1 MAKGVTSKSRNK
13 DEENKRR
20 EEQQKPHSEQKQ
32 TTQKQKPG
40 QSKPQNETP
49 ATSRPATQEVAP
61 KPTSTQIPTLE
72 PKYAS
77 AEQIEEARDFGRK
90 SLEMARAGQLD
101 MSEKIPFTQGVRGYA
116 EQYRIPELEDY
127 QANYD
132 TSSDVYRAPAGDD
145 SSRRPANAPYADKT
159 WLKSRRGNAEEGA
172 VPILGSRRGYAEAP
186 VEENYDPSRLSA
198 SDQRRLRAIDKDIE
212 RLSGRYNNPE
222 IQRRLEGL
230 QAERDRITGQ
240 HLMSDDTDMSELIDT
255 WLDNDYEMS
264 DTEIEQAKQIIRD
277 YENNEYKNSNI
288 YDLTDEESAKLSQIN
303 ALRDKVSKPEAAVY
317 GTMNATPGVSAL
329 MAAGD
334 NDFYGWSLDQLRD
347 EVARQRDIPMSA
359 ETRDYVNQLQQRIAS
374 YQDLMQNPDTIYSTG
389 DVGVDDISGANTP
402 FKNSAEVQRAI
413 NETETQMYKLMLES
427 MRGDQSDYDKYSFR
441 KANAQKQN
449 PVQYN
454 TADLLTRGL
463 ESAAIQGAMGSN
475 GLLADIATDML
486 TDTGAE
492 YIANKAG
499 GMSNVDASNRAFGSA
514 IGNIGLDVG
523 INAAPGII
531 NGIVERRLQR
541 LRDQI
546 PTIEDDVIEAALRQT
561 DEVPTVEAPT
571 QAAKQAEPEAPAME
585 APTQPAEQAAET
597 AVRQA
602 PTRQPSTNPEAVE
615 NDVTGAT
622 TTTDLSEHFNAENNR
637 VNDFMNKTRSGS
649 IEMENGQIIERY
661 SLKDMKSQIR
671 EFKQNGSVPADTTI
685 AVRYNDGS
693 IKVYG
698 EGDDL
703 SDLKLNNVSGVIYDN
718 GSTSAFAGR
727 GVKVNNYNELYN
739 DWGEDDWRL
748 DFTDANDVP
757 ASNVPLT
764 GEVET
769 PTVAEQAADDSVNI
783 HDHGTGERKVESHRA
798 NTMNKSP
805 YTTEQNS
812 PTENYEYNVWGR
824 EAQTEMGHQR
834 WDDNPNAIGE
844 LANKEYWD
852 AADAR
857 FAHDR
862 WTELM
867 EKGDPESIRQA
878 GRLSRKQSYEMRE
891 GGRLIQTNVDA
902 EADTVAGQFNQA
914 RQLINKAVD
923 THRGAGTS
931 EALDNFITQLENR
944 LQKEGLLDYNLQFFG
959 EGKERR
965 IQIIQEML
973 DEGMGAYAPT
983 NKNIGSRDFSG
994 VNKILSQLES
1004 GKIKDME
1011 SLTKAIYRQ
1020 NGGANISAEN
1030 QKKIFDYLTE
1040 ASKLQEGTREQE
1052 VLLAK
1057 AARLA
1062 MQDVPVSF
1070 GKKIR
1075 SILYTNMLGNF
1086 KTAVSRNALGNA
1098 AYNLLEQTRHPLAAG
1113 IDALTSVATGKR
1125 STLGWNLDK
1134 FKAYGRGFAKGA
1146 SDQAKD
1152 IAQRVNTGRNG
1163 SMGWVNALKEN
1174 STIWR
1179 ENTDNKVRNAIGKL
1193 ANNANFY
1200 VSNAMEMGDRPFFE
1214 ANFEQRRVEL
1224 QQLLERFGKQ
1234 GVAGFDKIPDEAID
1248 DTINMMAAIHAADAV
1263 FQKQGRMSMGL
1274 SKMREGLADMSRG
1287 AIGIDLLSSSATPFT
1302 MTPGNMLEKAIEYS
1316 PIGVVKNAAETISEL
1331 SRGQFNQRRFVD
1343 EASRNIMSIPMLGGA
1358 YAVAKRGGINGG
1370 YSEDPD
1376 EKSAQ
1381 MSDDFI
1387 EYGLNVPDAVPLLGG
1402 KTLNTADIPVLASIL
1417 QTAGAI
1423 NEKGLN
1429 ADSLKQAAEAILL
1442 GSTMQGFRRLFGSDT
1457 AYNSSLSDSFIN
1469 TVASAGNQLIPS
1481 LVRQTAQTTDE
1492 YKRDLG
1498 EYGTGQYYLNQ
1509 IKNSTPGWRET
1520 LPIKYDTEG
1529 NPVLQNQ
1536 GRGIGS
1542 KILENYV
1549 LPMQVSEYEPSELNT
1564 EASRLKQDT
1573 EGHSTAGFVPY
1584 AKRSDLRD
1592 WDASLETPIEYTEE
1606 QFYNYK
1612 RDLGTLNSN
1621 TATQVIHS
1629 DLYRSL
1635 DDEDKVN
1642 VLSDVY
1648 SAMKQVAKYN
1658 ATEIGT
1664 DNKLAN
1670 AYMDDGIDGFMER
1683 LEAKYN
1689 QYGLDPDA
1697 YIEMKTNGEDMTPFE
1712 GYKEAQEA
1720 VGIGDSATARKFWLD
1735 GQATGQ
1741 GPESLQDYK
1750 DYSDALKEY
1759 DMSASDK
1766 AWAAFEANGA
1776 DGIAALK
1783 EQRDTAFDTGFVSSD
1798 GKVNTQAYE
1807 KAVSVLGDNPD
1818 VLDGYTS
1825 FKSDITEKGY
1835 TTQEQYIPYVQN
1847 LSGLSN
1853 EQKGQYI
1860 MLYAGKTPT
1869 EDSLGKNAWAAYDS
1883 AGYNGYYLYK
1893 SLQEVKDYN
1902 GDDKRNK
1909 YDRIQQLY
1917 DWGYDQ
1923 TTDMYQLLVDL
1934 KY

>member
-1 MAKGVTSKSRNK
+1 
-13 DEENKRR
+13 
-20 EEQQKPHSEQKQ
+20 
-32 TTQKQKPG
+32 
-40 QSKPQNETP
+40 
-49 ATSRPATQEVAP
+49 
-61 KPTSTQIPTLE
+61 
-72 PKYAS
+72 
-77 AEQIEEARDFGRK
+77 
-90 SLEMARAGQLD
+90 
-101 MSEKIPFTQGVRGYA
+101 
-116 EQYRIPELEDY
+116 
-127 QANYD
+127 
-132 TSSDVYRAPAGDD
+132 
-145 SSRRPANAPYADKT
+145 
-159 WLKSRRGNAEEGA
+159 
-172 VPILGSRRGYAEAP
+172 
-186 VEENYDPSRLSA
+186 
-198 SDQRRLRAIDKDIE
+198 
-212 RLSGRYNNPE
+212 
-222 IQRRLEGL
+222 
-230 QAERDRITGQ
+230 
-240 HLMSDDTDMSELIDT
+240 
-255 WLDNDYEMS
+255 
-264 DTEIEQAKQIIRD
+264 
-277 YENNEYKNSNI
+277 
-288 YDLTDEESAKLSQIN
+288 
-303 ALRDKVSKPEAAVY
+303 
-317 GTMNATPGVSAL
+317 
-329 MAAGD
+329 
-334 NDFYGWSLDQLRD
+334 
-347 EVARQRDIPMSA
+347 
-359 ETRDYVNQLQQRIAS
+359 
-374 YQDLMQNPDTIYSTG
+374 
-389 DVGVDDISGANTP
+389 
-402 FKNSAEVQRAI
+402 
-413 NETETQMYKLMLES
+413 
-427 MRGDQSDYDKYSFR
+427 
-441 KANAQKQN
+441 
-449 PVQYN
+449 
-454 TADLLTRGL
+454 
-463 ESAAIQGAMGSN
+463 
-475 GLLADIATDML
+475 
-486 TDTGAE
+486 
-492 YIANKAG
+492 
-499 GMSNVDASNRAFGSA
+499 
-514 IGNIGLDVG
+514 
-523 INAAPGII
+523 
-531 NGIVERRLQR
+531 
-541 LRDQI
+541 
-546 PTIEDDVIEAALRQT
+546 
-561 DEVPTVEAPT
+561 
-571 QAAKQAEPEAPAME
+571 
-585 APTQPAEQAAET
+585 
-597 AVRQA
+597 
-602 PTRQPSTNPEAVE
+602 
-615 NDVTGAT
+615 
-622 TTTDLSEHFNAENNR
+622 
-637 VNDFMNKTRSGS
+637 
-649 IEMENGQIIERY
+649 
-661 SLKDMKSQIR
+661 
-671 EFKQNGSVPADTTI
+671 
-685 AVRYNDGS
+685 
-693 IKVYG
+693 
-698 EGDDL
+698 
-703 SDLKLNNVSGVIYDN
+703 
-718 GSTSAFAGR
+718 
-727 GVKVNNYNELYN
+727 
-739 DWGEDDWRL
+739 
-748 DFTDANDVP
+748 
-757 ASNVPLT
+757 
-764 GEVET
+764 
-769 PTVAEQAADDSVNI
+769 
-783 HDHGTGERKVESHRA
+783 
-798 NTMNKSP
+798 MNKSQ
-805 YTTEQNS
+805 YTTEENS
-812 PTENYEYNVWGR
+812 PTENYEYNVWSR

-834 WDDNPNAIGE
+834 WDDDPNAIGE

-857 FAHDR
+857 FAHDK

-878 GRLSRKQSYEMRE
+878 GRLSRKRSYEMRE
-891 GGRLIQTNVDA
+891 GGRLIQANDV
-902 EADTVAGQFNQA
+902 EADSVADQFNQA

-923 THRGAGTS
+923 AHRGAGTS
-931 EALDNFITQLENR
+931 EALDNFIIQLENR
-944 LQKEGLLDYNLQFFG
+944 LQKEGLLDFDLQFFG

-965 IQIIQEML
+965 IRIIQEML

-1004 GKIKDME
+1004 GKIKDMD

-1040 ASKLQEGTREQE
+1040 ASTLQEGTREQE

-1062 MQDVPVSF
+1062 MQDVPVSL

-1098 AYNLLEQTRHPLAAG
+1098 AYNLLEQTRHPVAAG
-1113 IDALTSVATGKR
+1113 IDALTSLATKKR
-1125 STLGWNLDK
+1125 TTLGWNLDK

-1146 SDQAKD
+1146 SDQAQD

-1179 ENTDNKVRNAIGKL
+1179 ENTDNKVRNGIGKL
-1193 ANNANFY
+1193 ANNATFY
-1200 VSNAMEMGDRPFFE
+1200 VTNAMEMGDRPFFE
-1214 ANFEQRRVEL
+1214 ANFAQRRVEL
-1224 QQLLERFGKQ
+1224 QQLLERYGKQ

-1287 AIGIDLLSSSATPFT
+1287 AIGVDLLSTSATPFT

-1316 PIGVVKNAAETISEL
+1316 PIGIAKNTAETISEL

-1343 EASRNIMSIPMLGGA
+1343 EASRNLMSIPMLAG
-1358 YAVAKRGGINGG
+1358 AVAAAKKGFINGG
-1370 YSEDPD
+1370 YSDDPD
-1376 EKSAQ
+1376 EKNAQ
-1381 MSDDFI
+1381 ISDDFI
-1387 EYGLNVPDAVPLLGG
+1387 EYGLNIGD
-1402 KTLNTADIPVLASIL
+1402 KTYNTADIPVLASIL

-1442 GSTMQGFRRLFGSDT
+1442 GSTMQGFRKLFGADT
-1457 AYNSSLSDSFIN
+1457 SYNSSLSDSFVN

-1498 EYGTGQYYLNQ
+1498 EYGTSEYYLHN
-1509 IKNSTPGWRET
+1509 IMNSIPGLRET
-1520 LPIKYDTEG
+1520 LPVKYDTEG

-1536 GRGIGS
+1536 GRNIGS
-1542 KILENYV
+1542 KIAENYV
-1549 LPMQVSEYEPSELNT
+1549 LPMQVSEYDPSELNQ
-1564 EASRLKQDT
+1564 EAQRLKDAT
-1573 EGHSTAGFVPY
+1573 DNAAGFVPY

-1606 QFYNYK
+1606 QFYDYK
-1612 RDLGTLNSN
+1612 RDLGKLNSD
-1621 TATQVIHS
+1621 TATRVIRSELYHS
-1629 DLYRSL
+1629 LS
-1635 DDEDKVN
+1635 DEDKVSA
-1642 VLSDVY
+1642 LADVY

-1658 ATEIGT
+1658 ATGIET
-1664 DNKLAN
+1664 DDKLAN
-1670 AYMDDGIDGFMER
+1670 AYMSEDGIDGFMER

-1689 QYGLDPDA
+1689 QYGLDPDV

-1720 VGIGDSATARKFWLD
+1720 VGIGDSASARKFWLD

-1750 DYSDALKEY
+1750 NYSDALKEY

-1776 DGIAALK
+1776 DGIANLK
-1783 EQRDTAFDTGFVSSD
+1783 EQRDTAFDTGFVTSD

-1847 LSGLSN
+1847 LPGLSN

-1860 MLYAGKTPT
+1860 MLYSGKTPT

-1883 AGYNGYYLYK
+1883 AGYDGYYLYK